1 MRHMKMYRFMSDIGA
16 PVCKQDG
23 RSVSRNIE
31 GVYEGMS
38 GRTGMNEIRWCAIG
52 DSFTYL
58 NDHLSETGYRVK
70 SGYLDRTCE
79 KVGGLR
85 LMNHGINGSET
96 KDWLTA
102 KLPEA
107 DIYTVLLGTND
118 WRRGVPM
125 GTDADF
131 MEKIPGTILGNL
143 GCLTAR
149 IRETAP
155 KGRIV
160 IMTPVERGD
169 YVCIGDPGCQTM
181 GSYRPQAGQRLC
193 DIAEAIARS
202 AEKAGLCVVDLH
214 KNAGFTAESVVR
226 FKRLRKEAGYHD
238 YVYPGYVDVPY
249 DWKRDPYPY
258 PVEAVGMTFD
268 GLHPSDEGNE
278 AIAKLLAE
286 KLQEIL
292 GQLS

>member
-31 GVYEGMS
+31 GVNEGMS
-38 GRTGMNEIRWCAIG
+38 GGTGMNEIRWCAIG

-107 DIYTVLLGTND
+107 DIYSVLLGTND

-169 YVCIGDPGCQTM
+169 YVCLGDPGCQTM

-202 AEKAGLCVVDLH
+202 AEKAGLVWLIFTKMPVLQPRVWFDL
-214 KNAGFTAESVVR
+214 KGCR
-226 FKRLRKEAGYHD
+226 RKPDITTMFIRVTWIFPTTGKEIRIHTL
-238 YVYPGYVDVPY
+238 
-249 DWKRDPYPY
+249 WKRW
-258 PVEAVGMTFD
+258 E
-268 GLHPSDEGNE
+268 
-278 AIAKLLAE
+278 
-286 KLQEIL
+286 
-292 GQLS
+292 